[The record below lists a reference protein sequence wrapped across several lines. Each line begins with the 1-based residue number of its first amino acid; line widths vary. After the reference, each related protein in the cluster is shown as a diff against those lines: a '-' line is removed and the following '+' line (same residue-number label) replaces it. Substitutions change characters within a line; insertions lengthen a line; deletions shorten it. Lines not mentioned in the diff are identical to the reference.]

1 MFAQIKIVIFTCAL
15 LLSAFG
21 GWYVEHCRFIAFE
34 EKVSAIGKEQEIKNE
49 QIVKE
54 QKQVT
59 EGITNDYKSKL
70 ATIKRYYAGK
80 LFDNSSSSKMPI
92 ISCATAGVNEGTTDK
107 VLATEVSQLPEQC
120 AETTQQL
127 LSLQSWIQQ
136 QANK

>member
-1 MFAQIKIVIFTCAL
+1 MFAQIKIAIFTCAL
-15 LLSAFG
+15 LLSAIG
-21 GWYVEHCRFIAFE
+21 GWYVEHCRFVAFE
-34 EKVSAIGKEQEIKNE
+34 EKVASIGKEQQVKNE

-70 ATIKRYYAGK
+70 ATIKRSYADK
-80 LFDNSSSSKMPI
+80 LLDNSSGSQMPI
-92 ISCATAGVNEGTTDK
+92 ISCTTAGVNEGTTDK

-127 LSLQSWIQQ
+127 LSLQAWIQQ
-136 QANK
+136 QADK

>member
-1 MFAQIKIVIFTCAL
+1 MFAQIKIAIFTCAL
-15 LLSAFG
+15 LLSAIG
-21 GWYVEHCRFIAFE
+21 GWYVEHCRFVAFE
-34 EKVSAIGKEQEIKNE
+34 EKVAAIGKEQEIKNE

-70 ATIKRYYAGK
+70 AAIKRSYAGK
-80 LFDNSSSSKMPI
+80 LLDNSSGSQVPT
-92 ISCATAGVNEGTTDK
+92 ISCTTVGTNEGTTDK
-107 VLATEVSQLPEQC
+107 VLAIEVSQLPEQC

-127 LSLQSWIQQ
+127 LSLQAWIQQ